1 LQTFWTYVHI
11 AGAPEGKSIEKNL
24 KEGAQ
29 PMKSGSRL
37 ERTLEAGHFAFTGEL
52 GPPQGANVEA
62 VRKKAGYLKGLVDAV
77 NITDNQTAVVR
88 MSSWGAGLI
97 AIQEGL
103 EPNYQMVCR
112 DRNRIAMQSDIL
124 GASAHG
130 IRNMLCLSGDHQQFG
145 NHPLTKGVFDIDSIQ
160 LISMVKGMRDDKKF
174 LNGDEIDGA
183 PQIFIGA
190 AENPFAEPF
199 EWRVHRLAKK
209 IAAGADFIQTQCI
222 YDMKMFR
229 DWIKQANDMGLTEK
243 VHILAGITPLKSGGM
258 ARYMAKN
265 VSGIII
271 PDEIIE
277 RVVNAKKAAE
287 EGIKICVEQ
296 IEELKQMKGVHGIHL
311 MAIEWEHRVPEIA
324 ERAKLIPRPNV

>member
-1 LQTFWTYVHI
+1 
-11 AGAPEGKSIEKNL
+11 
-24 KEGAQ
+24 
-29 PMKSGSRL
+29 MKSGSRL
-37 ERTLEAGHFAFTGEL
+37 ERVLEAGHFAFTAEL
-52 GPPQGANVEA
+52 GPPQGANLEVIK
-62 VRKKAGYLKGLVDAV
+62 KKAGHLKGITDAV

-88 MSSWGAGLI
+88 MASWAASYL

-124 GASAHG
+124 GAYALG

-145 NHPLTKGVFDIDSIQ
+145 NHPATKGVFDIDSIQ

-174 LNGDEIDGA
+174 LNGDEINEA
-183 PQIFIGA
+183 PRIFIGA
-190 AENPFAEPF
+190 AANPFGEPF

-209 IAAGADFIQTQCI
+209 VIAGADFVQTQCI
-222 YDMKMFR
+222 YDMKRFR
-229 DWIKQANDMGLTEK
+229 EWIRQANEMGLTEK
-243 VHILAGITPLKSGGM
+243 ISILAGITPLKSGGM

-271 PDEIIE
+271 PDEIIN
-277 RVVNAKKAAE
+277 RVVQAKKPAD

-296 IEELKQMKGVHGIHL
+296 IEELKEMKGVRGVHL

-324 ERAKLIPRPNV
+324 EKAKLVPRPGV